1 MPLLPPIDDP
11 GLAALRRW
19 AALLDSAFRVPGT
32 GARFGL
38 DPIVGLIPGLG
49 DLVSPIFAILILF
62 HAVRLRVPRVIVLRM
77 IFNAVIDMIVGAIP
91 VLGDAFDFVWK
102 SNEMNLNLLDTHAYG
117 RRTPTAGDWL
127 FVSLC
132 ILVLAGVA
140 LLPLIL
146 IFLVFAQIG
155 SRIGAI

>member
-1 MPLLPPIDDP
+1 
-11 GLAALRRW
+11 
-19 AALLDSAFRVPGT
+19 
-32 GARFGL
+32 
-38 DPIVGLIPGLG
+38 
-49 DLVSPIFAILILF
+49 
-62 HAVRLRVPRVIVLRM
+62 
-77 IFNAVIDMIVGAIP
+77 VGAIP

-132 ILVLAGVA
+132 ILVLVGVA

-155 SRIGAI
+155 SRIGAIYSFDEKLAIRLKDLDLIDDSLQHLKHSDGVDSKPVTLDKASEHHHTN